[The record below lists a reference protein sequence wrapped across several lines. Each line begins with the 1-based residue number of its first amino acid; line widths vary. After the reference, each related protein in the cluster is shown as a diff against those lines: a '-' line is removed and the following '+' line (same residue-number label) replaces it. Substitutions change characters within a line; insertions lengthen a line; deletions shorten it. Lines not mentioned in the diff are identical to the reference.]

1 MSLRQIPLNGV
12 IIRPQTQVGR
22 TGERSKAPCL
32 RPIGTQSKSLERKK
46 MAWPS
51 GTITYKA
58 AQKIFA
64 YVSFEEIVV
73 GEKVVGYKAYWL
85 GEVFENPSL
94 TALCQQLADIGGA
107 SARRLREREAQTT
120 PRNLSEAAI
129 RNHHPTPVSNR
140 ERNTDRYQ
148 FDFSDGTLFACDA
161 SCLSDAIS
169 QARQSE
175 QWTGDP
181 VRIWA
186 PNPDNPRDRDER
198 VPLCGSALSEWL

>member
-12 IIRPQTQVGR
+12 IIRLQTRDGR
-22 TGERSKAPCL
+22 TGERRKTPCI
-32 RPIGTQSKSLERKK
+32 RPIGTQSKTLERKQ

-51 GTITYKA
+51 GTITYKG

-64 YVSFEEIVV
+64 DVSFEEIVV

-85 GEVFENPSL
+85 GEVFENSSL

-107 SARRLREREAQTT
+107 SARRLRELEAHNQARTVC
-120 PRNLSEAAI
+120 EAEI
-129 RNHHPTPVSNR
+129 GNHHPSKPN
-140 ERNTDRYQ
+140 RYQ

-175 QWTGDP
+175 EWTGDP
-181 VRIWA
+181 VRIWE
-186 PNPDNPRDRDER
+186 PNPDHPRDRDER

>member
-1 MSLRQIPLNGV
+1 
-12 IIRPQTQVGR
+12 
-22 TGERSKAPCL
+22 
-32 RPIGTQSKSLERKK
+32 

-51 GTITYKA
+51 RTITYKG

-64 YVSFEEIVV
+64 DVSFEEIVV

-85 GEVFENPSL
+85 GEVFENSSL
-94 TALCQQLADIGGA
+94 TALCQQIADIGGA
-107 SARRLREREAQTT
+107 SARRLREREAHNQARTVC
-120 PRNLSEAAI
+120 EAEI
-129 RNHHPTPVSNR
+129 GNHHPSKPN
-140 ERNTDRYQ
+140 RYQ

-175 QWTGDP
+175 EWTGDP